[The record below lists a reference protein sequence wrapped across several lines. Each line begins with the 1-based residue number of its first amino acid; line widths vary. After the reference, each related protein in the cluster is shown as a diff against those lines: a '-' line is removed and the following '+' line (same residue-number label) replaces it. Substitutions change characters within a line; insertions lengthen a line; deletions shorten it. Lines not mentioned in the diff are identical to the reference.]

1 MKRLILMTIAVL
13 GALAVVVL
21 WQIGR
26 GPVVEPLP
34 INTRMVGEFEMTDQ
48 TGARF
53 HSDALRGQVVLM
65 FFGFT
70 HCPDICPATMAR
82 MAQLYKDL
90 ERTREAAD
98 VQVVFVTFDPERD
111 TPEYLQQY
119 LAWFH
124 PDFIGLTGSAEDVE
138 RITSLYSVVY
148 MSMGEDSQ
156 GGTEFAHSDFVYL
169 LDRETRVRK
178 LFPVE
183 ADLEEIKRDLRSLL

>member
-26 GPVVEPLP
+26 GPAVEPLP

-124 PDFIGLTGSAEDVE
+124 PDFIGLTGSTEDVE

-148 MSMGEDSQ
+148 MPMGEDSQ

>member
-1 MKRLILMTIAVL
+1 MKRLILMALAVL

-21 WQIGR
+21 WQVGR
-26 GPVVEPLP
+26 GPAVEPLP
-34 INTRMVGEFEMTDQ
+34 INTRMLGEFEMTDQ
-48 TGARF
+48 NGARF
-53 HSDALRGQVVLM
+53 HSDALRGKVVLL

-82 MAQLYKDL
+82 MAQLYKEL
-90 ERTREAAD
+90 ERTREAQD

-111 TPEYLQQY
+111 TPEYLKQY

-138 RITSLYSVVY
+138 RITALYSVVY
-148 MSMGEDSQ
+148 MPMGEDSQ

>member
-13 GALAVVVL
+13 GALAVMVL

-26 GPVVEPLP
+26 GPAVEPLP

-124 PDFIGLTGSAEDVE
+124 PDFIGLTGSTEDVE

-148 MSMGEDSQ
+148 MPMGEDRQ